1 MKSVDIADEL
11 YRELGSPSTLSIP
24 AISFWLRTNLGI
36 LNNHLN
42 TSYTLGGAPDYEIQ
56 NVYTDLQNNL
66 ITEEINEEA
75 KAVLKKMYL
84 VHHYEVKLRESLA
97 ASTTDSVI
105 SVSDDGS
112 SVRKVNKN
120 EVSKVYLKLLKT
132 EMEELNKLIFSYQR
146 RGAEPIQ
153 VAGDD
158 TIAGYFDPDTQVDF
172 TGKNRNNLR

>member
-11 YRELGSPSTLSIP
+11 YRELSSPAELSIP

-36 LNNHLN
+36 LNNHIN
-42 TSYTLGGAPDYEIQ
+42 ASYHLGEQPDYEIQ
-56 NVYTDLQNNL
+56 HTYIDSNGAS

-75 KAVLKKMYL
+75 KSVLKRMYF
-84 VHHYEVKLRESLA
+84 VHYYENKLTKSL
-97 ASTTDSVI
+97 SDSVTDSVI

-120 EVSKVYLKLLKT
+120 EVSKVYLKLLRT
-132 EMEELNKLIFSYQR
+132 EMDELKKLIFAYQR

-158 TIAGYFDPDTQVDF
+158 TIAGYYDADRPVDF
-172 TGKNRNNLR
+172 SGGDRRNIR